1 MARSSYILDPVEPKK
16 RILSLD
22 ILRGFAV
29 LGIVAMNIQSFAMP
43 SAAYTNPTAFE
54 NLSGNDLYV
63 YLFSYVFADQ
73 KFMSIFS
80 MLFGAS
86 LVMLSQKARKE
97 HLRSTDLQN
106 RRLLFLALFGLVHA
120 YFIWYGDVL
129 FMYAIC
135 GFAMFVFRRKKS
147 AFQIRTG
154 IALLAVGSL
163 ISLLLGYTVPFWE
176 PGEYEAAQ
184 TEIWSPT
191 SEAISEEIDY
201 YTSAWE
207 RQILY
212 RAPQAFNL
220 QTTVFV
226 FENFWRI
233 CGLMLIGM
241 ALYKRNVFKAKQST
255 KYYSKMIVYGLGI
268 GLPLIAG
275 GALLNFTY
283 EWDFRLSFFFVSQL
297 NYWGSVL
304 MAIGYIGIIMLIC
317 KASENRSKV
326 LQRFADVGKMALS
339 TYLMQSIIMGF
350 IFYGH
355 GLGLFG
361 EIERSIQGI
370 FVLGMWVFNILFA
383 WIWLS
388 LYKYGPFEWA
398 WRSLTYGKLQSMAK
412 D

>member
-1 MARSSYILDPVEPKK
+1 MARSSYILDPIEPKK
-16 RILSLD
+16 RVLSLD

-29 LGIVAMNIQSFAMP
+29 LGIVVMNIQSFAMP
-43 SAAYTNPTAFE
+43 SVAYSNPTVFE

-80 MLFGAS
+80 LLFGAS
-86 LVMLSQKARKE
+86 LVMLPQKARKE
-97 HLRSTDLQN
+97 HLRSPDLQN
-106 RRLLFLALFGLVHA
+106 RRLLFLALFGLIHA
-120 YFIWYGDVL
+120 YLIWYGHVL

-147 AFQIRTG
+147 VFQIRTG

-191 SEAISEEIDY
+191 SEEISKEIDY

-268 GLPLIAG
+268 GLPLVAG
-275 GALLNFTY
+275 GALLNFTF
-283 EWDFRLSFFFVSQL
+283 EWDFRINFFFVSQL
-297 NYWGSVL
+297 NYWSSVL

-317 KASENRSKV
+317 KAAENRGKV

-339 TYLMQSIIMGF
+339 TYLLQSIIMGI

-355 GLGLFG
+355 GFGLFG

-370 FVLGMWVFNILFA
+370 FILGMWVFNILFA
-383 WIWLS
+383 WVWLS
-388 LYKYGPFEWA
+388 MYKYGPFEWA